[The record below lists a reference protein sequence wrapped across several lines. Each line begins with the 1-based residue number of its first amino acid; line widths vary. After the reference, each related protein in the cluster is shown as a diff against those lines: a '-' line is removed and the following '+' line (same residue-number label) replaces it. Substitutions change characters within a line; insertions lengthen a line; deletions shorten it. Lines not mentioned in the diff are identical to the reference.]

1 MAAAAPFP
9 VKRRP
14 AADRLRRR
22 ATYASVAVAA
32 LLIALK
38 FAAWLATGS
47 VALLSSLVN
56 SLLDAVASLVNL
68 LAVRH
73 AMSPADRE
81 HRFGH
86 GKAEPLAVLGQS
98 AFVTGSALLVLAEA
112 VQRLIWPVKVEH
124 PPVGIIVMIV
134 SIAVTVG
141 LVFYQRH
148 VVRRTGSIAISAD
161 ELHYRSDIVLNG
173 SVVAALILGSL
184 LDVPI
189 LDPLFGAAI
198 GLWIVYSAVRLAA
211 LSLTQLMDH
220 ELSDDERE
228 KIRSIAQSHSEV
240 VAAHD
245 LRTRLA
251 GPTAFIQIH
260 IEMDGGL
267 TLARA
272 HEISDEVEAKLR
284 SAYPHAEII
293 IHQDPE
299 GVEEP
304 RANFPRRV
312 EVS

>member
-1 MAAAAPFP
+1 
-9 VKRRP
+9 VRYGP

-22 ATYASVAVAA
+22 ATYASVTVAV
-32 LLIALK
+32 LLIGLK

-47 VALLSSLVN
+47 VALLSSLVD
-56 SLLDAVASLVNL
+56 SLLDAAAALVNL

-98 AFVTGSALLVLAEA
+98 AFIAGSALLLLAQA
-112 VQRLIWPVKVEH
+112 VQRLIWPVRVANA
-124 PPVGIIVMIV
+124 PVGIAVMVV
-134 SIAVTVG
+134 SIALALG
-141 LVFYQRH
+141 LVFYQRL
-148 VVRRTGSIAISAD
+148 VVRRTGSIAIRAD

-173 SVVAALILGSL
+173 GVIAALALGSFL
-184 LDVPI
+184 HLTI

-198 GLWIVYSAVRLAA
+198 GLWIVYSAVRLAS
-211 LSLTQLMDH
+211 LSLTQLMDR
-220 ELSDDERE
+220 EMADDERE
-228 KIRSIAQSHSEV
+228 KIRSIAQSHPDV

-245 LRTRLA
+245 LRTRVA

-260 IEMDGGL
+260 LEMDGRLSL
-267 TLARA
+267 TRA
-272 HEISDEVEAKLR
+272 HEISDEVEANLR
-284 SAYPHAEII
+284 TAYPYAEII

-299 GVEEP
+299 GIEEP
-304 RANFPRRV
+304 RANFPRRA